1 MSTAQ
6 HPYATHPAAVP
17 PPVAVRVQ
25 AHGKRVCEWCKEAI
39 AQDAEVCP
47 HCRKSRKGAT
57 MDKSAFLA
65 IMAVVTAVL
74 LSAIVALQLKG
85 ISDDKAA
92 RTVDFGAIHEP
103 LPMMPG
109 EEPTPDRPMDEPSQ

>member
-1 MSTAQ
+1 M
-6 HPYATHPAAVP
+6 
-17 PPVAVRVQ
+17 Q

-39 AQDAEVCP
+39 SQDATVCP
-47 HCRKSRKGAT
+47 HCRRARKGVA

-74 LSAIVALQLKG
+74 LSGIVALQLKG

-92 RTVDFGAIHEP
+92 RTVDFGERLNYVDPIS
-103 LPMMPG
+103 
-109 EEPTPDRPMDEPSQ
+109 EPTPDRPMDEPSQ